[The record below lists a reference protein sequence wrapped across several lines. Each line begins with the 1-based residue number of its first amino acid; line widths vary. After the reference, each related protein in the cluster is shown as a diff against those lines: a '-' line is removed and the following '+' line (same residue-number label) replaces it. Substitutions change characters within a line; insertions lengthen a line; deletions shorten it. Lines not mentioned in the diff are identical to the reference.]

1 MEMPDHKI
9 FSRSAEMNILFL
21 TSTLP
26 RFAGD
31 MQPAFVLDQARAW
44 QADRPG
50 DSVSILAPH
59 DAAAA
64 RDEMSAGVR
73 IRRFRYAVPEKAQ
86 LLAYPAILPNIKDR
100 PITALLILPF
110 LIAQF
115 FAVLYR
121 VRKDRLNLIYAHWVM
136 PQGLT
141 AWLIKLCTGTPYI
154 IQNHSSDLAVF
165 SRLGAPGRALA
176 RTIIRASEKLFCVN
190 SAQRQAAL
198 DLFPAEQ
205 QVQMER
211 KILTLPM
218 GVESDFAAA
227 DQSRYDDKAEFR
239 YDFGTISRLS
249 RKKGLPHLIDALSQL
264 QQEGLAVSAGIAGDG
279 EDREAL
285 VAAAGTADIDFTGY
299 LSGDRKKR
307 FFEQTRIFV
316 FTSVAAGSDV
326 EGLPVSLLEA
336 LCLGKVV
343 IASRDTNIEML
354 PEWDALKHEI
364 FFVEDPSDLASLRQT
379 IRSAKDLDMTEL
391 AERSERIKKI
401 MSRYR
406 WERLITEYLGSA
418 GIASQS
424 CA

>member
-9 FSRSAEMNILFL
+9 FSRTGQMNVLFL

-44 QADRPG
+44 QADRPA
-50 DSVSILAPH
+50 DRVSILAPH
-59 DAAAA
+59 DASAE
-64 RDEMSAGVR
+64 REEMTGGVR
-73 IRRFRYAVPEKAQ
+73 VRRFRYAWPERAQ
-86 LLAYPAILPNIKDR
+86 QLAYPAILPNIKER
-100 PITALLILPF
+100 PVTALLILPF

-115 FAVLYR
+115 FSALFL
-121 VRKDRLNLIYAHWVM
+121 VRKEQLDLIYAHWVM

-141 AWLIKLCTGTPYI
+141 AWLIRLCTGTPYI

-165 SRLGAPGRALA
+165 SRLGGPGRALA

-190 SAQRQAAL
+190 SAQRRAAL
-198 DLFPAEQ
+198 DLFPAAQ
-205 QVQMER
+205 RAQMEH

-227 DQSRYDDKAEFR
+227 DQSRYDETADFR

-249 RKKGLPHLIDALSQL
+249 RKKGLPHLIDALSGL
-264 QQEGLAVSAGIAGDG
+264 QREGLTVSAGIAGDG

-285 VAAAGTADIDFTGY
+285 VAAASDADIEFPGY
-299 LSGDRKKR
+299 LSGAGKKR
-307 FFEQTRIFV
+307 FFEQTKVFV

-336 LCLGKVV
+336 LCLGKMV

-354 PEWDALKHEI
+354 PEWDALQQEI
-364 FFVEDPSDLASLRQT
+364 FFVADPADLDSLKQAL
-379 IRSAKDLDMTEL
+379 RSAQELDMTEL
-391 AERSERIKKI
+391 SRRSARIRQI

-418 GIASQS
+418 GIASQPV
-424 CA
+424 A

>member
-9 FSRSAEMNILFL
+9 FSRSAQMNVLFL

-31 MQPAFVLDQARAW
+31 MQPAFVMDQARAW
-44 QADRPG
+44 QADRP
-50 DSVSILAPH
+50 DDRVSILAPH
-59 DAAAA
+59 DVTAAK
-64 RDEMSAGVR
+64 DEITGGVR
-73 IRRFRYAVPEKAQ
+73 VRRFRYAWPEKAQ
-86 LLAYPAILPNIKDR
+86 QLAYPAILPNIKER

-115 FAVLYR
+115 FSVLFL
-121 VRKDRLNLIYAHWVM
+121 VRKERLNLIYAHWVM

-141 AWLIKLCTGTPYI
+141 AWLIKLFTGTPYI
-154 IQNHSSDLAVF
+154 LQNHSSDLAVF
-165 SRLGAPGRALA
+165 SRLGGPGRALA

-198 DLFPAEQ
+198 KLFPAEQ
-205 QVQMER
+205 QSQIEPR
-211 KILTLPM
+211 ILTLPM

-227 DQSRYDDKAEFR
+227 DESRYDETADFR

-249 RKKGLPHLIDALSQL
+249 RKKGLPYLIDALAQL
-264 QQEGLAVSAGIAGDG
+264 QNDGLPVSAAIAGDG
-279 EDREAL
+279 EDRDTL
-285 VAAAGTADIDFTGY
+285 VAAAGGADIAFTGY
-299 LSGDRKKR
+299 LSGEGKKR

-354 PEWDALKHEI
+354 PEWDQLKPEI
-364 FFVEDPSDLASLRQT
+364 FFVADPSDLDKLEQAL
-379 IRSAKDLDMTEL
+379 RSAQELDMAEL
-391 AERSERIKKI
+391 AVRSARIRKI

-418 GIASQS
+418 GIVSQPV
-424 CA
+424 A